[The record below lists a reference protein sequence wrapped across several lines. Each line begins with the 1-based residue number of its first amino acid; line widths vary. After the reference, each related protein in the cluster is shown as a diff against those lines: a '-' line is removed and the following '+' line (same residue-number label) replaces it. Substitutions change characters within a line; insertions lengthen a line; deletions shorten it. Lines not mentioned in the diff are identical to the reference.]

1 MRNQRVL
8 RGLFDCHRG
17 RARNIK
23 KAAAFDNWLAPKN
36 DALFN
41 EFDYYFFE
49 TFCIYYIP
57 QNYVIQQAMPHAIPQ
72 THASF
77 YPPWLQTSQSSEG
90 ESWNKICIGKVKS
103 CKTHRRTFSCVAVL
117 SLWTRTMQVPFV
129 IVLRFYHPDITDKID
144 RLIHASGSKMALK
157 MSSVVKQLM
166 YVLNFFRVTAG
177 KIHSFRIRS
186 KETLRIIYP

>member
-1 MRNQRVL
+1 MACLIVIVVEPATLKKRLLLLIDWRQKMTLFSTSLIIISLRHSGYITFPKIMSFSKPCHMPFHKLMPPFTL
-8 RGLFDCHRG
+8 RGFR
-17 RARNIK
+17 RAKVVKASLEIK
-23 KAAAFDNWLAPKN
+23 
-36 DALFN
+36 
-41 EFDYYFFE
+41 
-49 TFCIYYIP
+49 
-57 QNYVIQQAMPHAIPQ
+57 YV
-72 THASF
+72 
-77 YPPWLQTSQSSEG
+77 LEKQSL
-90 ESWNKICIGKVKS
+90 

-144 RLIHASGSKMALK
+144 RLIHASGSKLALK